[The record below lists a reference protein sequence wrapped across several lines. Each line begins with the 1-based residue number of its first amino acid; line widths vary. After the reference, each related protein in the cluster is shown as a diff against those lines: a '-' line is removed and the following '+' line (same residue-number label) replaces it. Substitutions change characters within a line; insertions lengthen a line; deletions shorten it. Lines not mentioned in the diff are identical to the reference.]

1 MSTRRDTQKFRA
13 LLALPRVALLVH
25 DFPDSHA
32 SRGDG
37 GATMG
42 KTFSIT
48 LYGSV
53 REEQGTEAERLRNL
67 HLERHGAAMRQF
79 ICGDDVAV
87 ISVVQNI
94 HENPIGLPCDSECR
108 PQMSCGAGSRQGENL
123 QRPGQSN
130 GVVVRDLTTVTW
142 RRACTCSGCLQSTSG
157 SEHLTS

>member
-1 MSTRRDTQKFRA
+1 MNFTYEKSEEKIIMSTRRDTQKFRA

-53 REEQGTEAERLRNL
+53 REEQGAEAERLRSL

-87 ISVVQNI
+87 ISVV
-94 HENPIGLPCDSECR
+94 PAP
-108 PQMSCGAGSRQGENL
+108 
-123 QRPGQSN
+123 
-130 GVVVRDLTTVTW
+130 
-142 RRACTCSGCLQSTSG
+142 
-157 SEHLTS
+157 